1 METLDSPDIS
11 SPIYGTWQTA
21 RVLSIGRTGPY
32 QTEIAEFAGKFGLVF
47 IGAGAVAVGTA
58 GLVGV
63 ALAHGL
69 ILTVIVAAL
78 GSVSGAH
85 VNPAVTLAVWIRNEI
100 TAGKAVAYWVVQIL
114 GALAAALVLRFV
126 LGGAGSGLGATT
138 LGAVT
143 QTQGVVI
150 EAVLTF
156 FLATA
161 VLRTA
166 VRKTLGEAGPLVI
179 GLTLGAAILMGG
191 PLTGASLNPART
203 LGPAIATGNFADL
216 WVYLAGPALGAGLAA
231 LLDWSL
237 ER

>member
-1 METLDSPDIS
+1 LDSKP
-11 SPIYGTWQTA
+11 
-21 RVLSIGRTGPY
+21 L
-32 QTEIAEFAGKFGLVF
+32 IAEFAGTFGLTF
-47 IGAGAVAVGTA
+47 IGAGAVAVGTG

-69 ILTVIVAAL
+69 ILTVIVASL

-100 TAGKAVAYWVVQIL
+100 SARKALAYWVVQIL
-114 GALAAALVLRFV
+114 GATAAAFVLRFV
-126 LGGAGSGLGATT
+126 LGGVGSGLGATT
-138 LGAVT
+138 LGSVT

-150 EAVLTF
+150 EAFLTF

-166 VRKTLGEAGPLVI
+166 VRKTLGDAGPLAI
-179 GLTLGAAILMGG
+179 GLTLAAAILMGG

-203 LGPAIATGNFADL
+203 LGPAIASGSYADL
-216 WVYLAGPALGAGLAA
+216 CVYLAGPALGAGLAA